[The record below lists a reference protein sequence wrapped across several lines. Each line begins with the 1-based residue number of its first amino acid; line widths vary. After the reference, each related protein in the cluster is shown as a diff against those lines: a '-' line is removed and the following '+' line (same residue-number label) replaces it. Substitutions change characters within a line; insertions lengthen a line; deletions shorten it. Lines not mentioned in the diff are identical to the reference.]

1 MLSHRFADV
10 AAGSVRNADLP
21 RPADRGA
28 EVGPTVAKA
37 RDALLALQQED
48 GHWCGELEGD
58 SILQSEYLCLLAWL
72 GRERTDDARAVA
84 RHLIS
89 QQEPGGWWGQYPG
102 GPIDVSATVKAVLA
116 LRAVYRQDAGP
127 GAGAEAGDR
136 GPADLDE
143 RLAKAKRATLA
154 AGGAERVN
162 SFTRYYLALLGQ
174 IAYRQCPA
182 VPPEVMLAPRWSPLN
197 LTEMS
202 AWSRTIVVP
211 LSLLWAYQPCRDLP
225 AAGVSVGDLFVNGAE
240 NLPLRMPR
248 CEAVDREVGA
258 SKFDWHTFFY
268 RLDRTYKAADAA
280 RLRPLRRIAVK
291 KAERWILDRLVGSD
305 GLGAIFPPIVWT
317 IVGLKCLGYAED
329 SPEIAGQLDELDR
342 LKLTEANDAGEAV
355 TRLQPCKSPVWDTAI
370 AAIALRESGLP
381 PHHPTIR
388 RAADWLLER
397 EIRTPGDY
405 SLARPKLKPSGWCF
419 EYRNRFYPDTDD
431 TCMVLMALARCLPAG
446 SGTDWTADIGFSEDP
461 EAADD
466 DRTVL
471 AARDVDPRTA
481 LGDVAAAAPLTA
493 AIRRGVNWLIG
504 MQNRDGGWGAFDVD
518 NTRELYCRVPFADH
532 NAMIDPS
539 TADLTARMLEL
550 FGLLG
555 MPADQPFMKR
565 AIAYV
570 NDAQEAD
577 GSWYG
582 RWGVNYFYGT
592 WQGLMGLA
600 ALGVRSEDARVR
612 RAVRWLKSVQQP
624 SGGFGESPATY
635 DDPNLRGQ
643 GEPTASQTA
652 WALMGL
658 VAAGDARTPAARRAA
673 AWLRDKQNLDGT
685 WTEPQ
690 FTGTGFPSVFYLKYH
705 LYSLYFPLMALA
717 RYERAVR

>member
-1 MLSHRFADV
+1 MLSHRFAD
-10 AAGSVRNADLP
+10 ALAG
-21 RPADRGA
+21 PAVVPDTMRTAYRGDG
-28 EVGPTVAKA
+28 VGATVAKA
-37 RDALLALQQED
+37 RDALLSLQHED

-72 GRERTDDARAVA
+72 GRERTEGAKAVA
-84 RHLIS
+84 RHLLN
-89 QQEPGGWWGQYPG
+89 QQEPGGWWGQFPG
-102 GPIDVSATVKAVLA
+102 APIDVSATVKAVLA
-116 LRAVYRQDAGP
+116 LRAVYRD
-127 GAGAEAGDR
+127 GD
-136 GPADLDE
+136 GPADLE
-143 RLAKAKRATLA
+143 ARLDAAKRATLA

-182 VPPEVMLAPRWSPLN
+182 VPPELMLVPGFSPLN
-197 LTEMS
+197 LSEMS

-211 LSLLWAYQPCRDLP
+211 LSLLWATQPSKDLP
-225 AAGVSVGDLFVNGAE
+225 AAGIDIADLFVNGPE
-240 NLPLRMPR
+240 NLPLAMPR
-248 CEAVDREVGA
+248 CEAVERSLDQGKQGGTKV
-258 SKFDWHTFFY
+258 DWHRFFY
-268 RLDRTYKAADAA
+268 RLDRIYKAADAV
-280 RLRPLRRIAVK
+280 RFRPLRRIAVK
-291 KAERWILDRLVGSD
+291 KAERWILDRLVDSD

-329 SPEIAGQLDELDR
+329 SPEVAGQLEELER
-342 LKLTEANDAGEAV
+342 LKLTDLDDDGRTV

-370 AAIALRESGLP
+370 ATIALRESGLP
-381 PHHPTIR
+381 PHHPAVR
-388 RAADWLLER
+388 KSAGWLLDR

-405 SLARPKLKPSGWCF
+405 SARRPKLEPSGWCF

-446 SGTDWTADIGFSEDP
+446 SGTDWSADICFSDDP
-461 EAADD
+461 EGGED
-466 DRTVL
+466 DRTVI
-471 AARDVDPRTA
+471 AGRDVDSHTA
-481 LGDVAAAAPLTA
+481 LRDVTAAAPLTA

-518 NTRELYCRVPFADH
+518 NTRELFCRVPFADH

-555 MPADQPFMKR
+555 IPGDKPFMKR
-565 AIAYV
+565 AIDYV
-570 NDAQEAD
+570 SDAQETD

-592 WQGLMGLA
+592 WQGLMGLG
-600 ALGVRSEDARVR
+600 ALKVRSEDARVR
-612 RAVRWLKSVQQP
+612 RAVQWLKSVQQP
-624 SGGFGESPATY
+624 SGGFGESPASY
-635 DDPNLRGQ
+635 DYPTSKGR

-658 VAAGDARTPAARRAA
+658 IAAGDARTPAARRAA
-673 AWLRDKQNLDGT
+673 GWLRDNQNLDGT

-690 FTGTGFPSVFYLKYH
+690 FTGTGFPSVFYLRYH
-705 LYSLYFPLMALA
+705 LYSLYFPLIALS
-717 RYERAVR
+717 RWERAVR